1 MQLADWRSLA
11 RIIKRSD
18 GVLEVLDA
26 RDPLGTRSL
35 RVEEMAKAFNK
46 KVLLVINKSDLI
58 PRSVARAWLEYFNSR
73 GIAAALVSSLKG
85 YGKGTLKAE
94 LKKMSQAGGP
104 STYCVVGYPK
114 TGKSSLINMLKGYK
128 SAPVSK
134 VPGSWGY
141 TKSYTIYR
149 VASDLYIIDTPGT
162 IPIEGDELE
171 SVIRGKSP
179 EELYDPVKPAM
190 LLLERALKYNPN
202 SVVEAYGIV
211 ERNPYKIL
219 EELAAK
225 RMWIYKST
233 HEPNV
238 EEAARAVIRD
248 YHRGKLWF
256 FVPPP

>member
-18 GVLEVLDA
+18 GILEVLDA
-26 RDPLGTRSL
+26 RDPLGTRSP
-35 RVEEMAKAFNK
+35 RVEEMARAFNK

-58 PRSVARAWLEYFNSR
+58 PRSVARAWLEYFSSHNVSAVL
-73 GIAAALVSSLKG
+73 ISSLKG
-85 YGKGTLKAE
+85 YGKGVLKAE
-94 LKKMSQAGGP
+94 LKKMSQAGV
-104 STYCVVGYPK
+104 STFCVVGYPK

-141 TKSYTIYR
+141 TKSYTVYR
-149 VASDLYIIDTPGT
+149 VASDIYIIDTPGT
-162 IPIEGDELE
+162 IPVEGDELE

-190 LLLERALKYNPN
+190 FLLERAMKYNPN

-211 ERNPYKIL
+211 ERDPYKIL